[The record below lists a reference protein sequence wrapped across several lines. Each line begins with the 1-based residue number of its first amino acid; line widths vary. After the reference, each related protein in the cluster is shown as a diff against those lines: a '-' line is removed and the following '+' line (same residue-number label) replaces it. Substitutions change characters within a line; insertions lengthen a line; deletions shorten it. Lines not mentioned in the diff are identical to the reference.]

1 MESEIPRYCYDALL
15 IVSISEDYF
24 YILDEDL
31 YPFPELRSLVRVIG
45 RRCLGL
51 LGRCVDSSLNHSPAA
66 RGYAECE
73 DLNVTMNIPDASN
86 GDQSAHRISG
96 LFEDLLKDINLSFWP
111 DGPGRWK
118 FDIADLKVAFTKLSI
133 ALEASLRDM
142 REGAQANQTT
152 SVHALTNALGP
163 LRI

>member
-15 IVSISEDYF
+15 IISISEDYF

-31 YPFPELRSLVRVIG
+31 HPFPDRRSLVHVIG
-45 RRCLGL
+45 IQCLGL
-51 LGRCVDSSLNHSPAA
+51 LRRCVDGSRNRPPAA
-66 RGYAECE
+66 RGYKCE
-73 DLNVTMNIPDASN
+73 DLNVTVNIPEASN

-118 FDIADLKVAFTKLSI
+118 FDIAGLKIAFTKLSI

-142 REGAQANQTT
+142 QEGAQANQTP
-152 SVHALTNALGP
+152 SVHALTNALVP
-163 LRI
+163 LHI

>member
-15 IVSISEDYF
+15 IISISEDCF

-31 YPFPELRSLVRVIG
+31 RPFPDRRSLVQVIG
-45 RRCLGL
+45 IQCLGL
-51 LGRCVDSSLNHSPAA
+51 LRRCVDGSRNRSPAA
-66 RGYAECE
+66 RGYKC
-73 DLNVTMNIPDASN
+73 DDVNVTVNIPEASN
-86 GDQSAHRISG
+86 GDQSAHRISE

-111 DGPGRWK
+111 GGPGRWK
-118 FDIADLKVAFTKLSI
+118 FAIADLKIAFTKLSI

-142 REGAQANQTT
+142 REGAQANQIP

-163 LRI
+163 LHI